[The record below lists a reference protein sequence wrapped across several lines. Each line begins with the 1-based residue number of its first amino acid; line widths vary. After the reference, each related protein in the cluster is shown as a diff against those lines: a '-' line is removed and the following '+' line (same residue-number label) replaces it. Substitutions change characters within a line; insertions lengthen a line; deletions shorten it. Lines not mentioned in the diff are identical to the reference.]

1 MQRLGRRAP
10 RGVWRP
16 GPVEGGIPLAYQ
28 EAPART
34 RAAAAT
40 APAPEVAPDPVRGGD
55 TGARG
60 RLGRHLTS
68 AQKQRRRERIMSVV
82 SPIALLLL
90 WELLVRLR
98 VLDSRFFPP
107 PSGIVGTFAELTVS
121 GELLQALLVSLS
133 RIFIGFLVGTVP
145 GLLIGL
151 TMGLFP
157 LVRAALEPMIAA
169 LYPIPKI
176 ALLPLIMILFGIGEW
191 SKYVTIAIGVFF
203 LVLINTVAG
212 VVNIERIYLD
222 VARNFGASRKDFY
235 TTIALPGAL
244 PLIFT
249 GIKLGMGM
257 ALLLIVAAEMI
268 GAKSGIGYMIW
279 TGYDTFY
286 LEKMYVGLVIM
297 SFLGYV
303 FTLALDELERW
314 VVPWKHS

>member
-1 MQRLGRRAP
+1 MLTQDS
-10 RGVWRP
+10 
-16 GPVEGGIPLAYQ
+16 LARTAGEMPQ
-28 EAPART
+28 APAEVP
-34 RAAAAT
+34 
-40 APAPEVAPDPVRGGD
+40 PALEAVARERVAPQEDR
-55 TGARG
+55 A
-60 RLGRHLTS
+60 LS
-68 AQKQRRRERIMSVV
+68 ASQRRRRRERLLSLF
-82 SPIALLLL
+82 SPAALLGL
-90 WELLVRLR
+90 WEALVRLR
-98 VLDSRFFPP
+98 LLDARFFPP
-107 PSGIVGTFAELTVS
+107 PSGIAETFVNLTAS
-121 GELLQALLVSLS
+121 GELPQAIAISLS
-133 RIFIGFLVGTVP
+133 RVFIGFLVGAIP
-145 GLLIGL
+145 GLVIGL

-157 LVRAALEPMIAA
+157 LVRAALEPMVAA

-244 PLIFT
+244 PMIFT

-279 TGYDTFY
+279 TGYDTFF
-286 LEKMYVGLVIM
+286 LEKMYVGLIIM
-297 SFLGYV
+297 AFLGYASS
-303 FTLALDELERW
+303 LLLDEVERW
-314 VVPWKHS
+314 IVPWKHP